1 METVVAL
8 GCAALSLAA
17 LWQFFRAAARRP
29 RRIRPVQAWY
39 AASLLALL
47 PVTVLASGWFLFTLI
62 AVVMVLSVGVF
73 ELVDR
78 YVKRREAGQTSD

>member
-1 METVVAL
+1 MKTVVIL
-8 GCAALSLAA
+8 VCAALCLAA
-17 LWQFFRAAARRP
+17 LWRFFRAAARRP
-29 RRIRPVQAWY
+29 RRIRPVQMWH

-47 PVTVLASGWFLFTLI
+47 PATLLADGWFLFTLV

-78 YVKRREAGQTSD
+78 YVKRREAGQISD